1 MIRGIANFTKH
12 FENYKDDYVVIGGL
26 ATAMIMNDLGFVA
39 RATKDI
45 DLVVVSN
52 NNEKF
57 IKKLLEFI
65 ELAGYK
71 TKQRTNNDSKHN
83 LFRFFDS
90 EDKTYPEQIELFA
103 IHDENSPIFTD
114 KHIIPIKTPDSYKYL
129 SAILLD
135 ADYFNLLIEH
145 TTNID
150 GLHVATPE
158 VLIPLKIHA
167 HLNLIEAKHS
177 DANKHLTDIIRLIT
191 FLDDEDSVVLNGEP
205 KNDFIKFLPIIEDIE
220 EDRIRSILKSSNI
233 SNISKGTIIELLRL
247 VYKINPTFNS

>member
-1 MIRGIANFTKH
+1 MIQGLVNFTDY
-12 FENYKDDYVVIGGL
+12 FKDYSKDYVVIGGL
-26 ATAMIMNDLGFVA
+26 ATAMVMNDLGFVA

-45 DLVVVSN
+45 DLVVISK
-52 NNEKF
+52 NNEEF
-57 IKKLLEFI
+57 IKKLLGFI

-71 TKQRTNNDSKHN
+71 TKQRTNNDSRHN

-103 IHDENSPIFTD
+103 VHSQDSIIVKDS
-114 KHIIPIKTPDSYKYL
+114 HIIPIETPEFYNYL

-135 ADYFNLLIEH
+135 NDYYKLLTEH

-167 HLNLIEAKHS
+167 HLNLLKENHPDSK
-177 DANKHLTDIIRLIT
+177 KHLTDVIRLAT
-191 FLDDEDSVVLNGEP
+191 MLDGEINVVLTDNP
-205 KNDFIKFLPIIEDIE
+205 KKDYLEFLPLLEAVE
-220 EDRIRSILKSSNI
+220 SNTIRNILKRAGVGRLQKSI
-233 SNISKGTIIELLRL
+233 KELLES
-247 VYKINPTFNS
+247 VYITG

>member
-1 MIRGIANFTKH
+1 LIQGLVNFTDY
-12 FENYKDDYVVIGGL
+12 FKDYSKDYVVIGGL
-26 ATAMIMNDLGFVA
+26 ATAMVMNDLGFVA

-45 DLVVVSN
+45 DLVVISK
-52 NNEKF
+52 NNEEF
-57 IKKLLEFI
+57 IKKLLGFI

-71 TKQRTNNDSKHN
+71 TKQRTNNDSRHN

-103 IHDENSPIFTD
+103 VHSQDSIIVKDS
-114 KHIIPIKTPDSYKYL
+114 HIIPIETPEFYNYL

-135 ADYFNLLIEH
+135 NDYYKLLTEH

-167 HLNLIEAKHS
+167 HLNLLKENHPDSK
-177 DANKHLTDIIRLIT
+177 KHLTDVIRLAT
-191 FLDDEDSVVLNGEP
+191 MLDGEINVVLTDNP
-205 KNDFIKFLPIIEDIE
+205 KKDYLEFLPLLEAVE
-220 EDRIRSILKSSNI
+220 SNTIRNILKRAGVGRLQKSI
-233 SNISKGTIIELLRL
+233 KELLES
-247 VYKINPTFNS
+247 VYITG

>member
-1 MIRGIANFTKH
+1 MIQGITNFTDYFK
-12 FENYKDDYVVIGGL
+12 EYNDDYVVIGGL

-45 DLVVVSN
+45 DLVVISK

-57 IKKLLEFI
+57 ILRLLSFI
-65 ELAGYK
+65 KVAGYK
-71 TKQRTNNDSKHN
+71 TKQRTVNSSKHN
-83 LFRFFDS
+83 LFRFLDS

-103 IHDENSPIFTD
+103 IHDEDSAIVKD
-114 KHIIPIKTPDSYKYL
+114 SHIIPITTPEFYNYL

-135 ADYFNLLIEH
+135 KDYFELLIEH

-167 HLNLIEAKHS
+167 HINLLKESHPDAK
-177 DANKHLTDIIRLIT
+177 KHLTDVIRLAT
-191 FLDDEDSVVLNGEP
+191 MLDEETKVILKDNP
-205 KNDFIKFLPIIEDIE
+205 KKDYLDFLPLLEAVE
-220 EDRIRSILKSSNI
+220 PNTIRNVLKSAGVGRLQTSI
-233 SNISKGTIIELLRL
+233 KELLEN
-247 VYKINPTFNS
+247 VYMVD